1 MIDSLIRPFK
11 VVPALFGT
19 LINTI
24 AANNTAPHGGSG
36 SGSGSGNGTNG
47 TGGGGSGG
55 SGGSAS
61 RSGLHS
67 MQLDKVA
74 VMLIFAFALTSVFTF
89 LRGSL
94 FTLVRPLIG

>member
-1 MIDSLIRPFK
+1 MDSLIHPFK

-24 AANNTAPHGGSG
+24 AANNTAPPGG

-55 SGGSAS
+55 SS

-67 MQLDKVA
+67 MQVRNNL
-74 VMLIFAFALTSVFTF
+74 LT
-89 LRGSL
+89 
-94 FTLVRPLIG
+94 PL